1 MSAMS
6 RRTGPTQ
13 PAVTRLVVVMLAV
26 GLAVT
31 SCASTADN
39 HLSASAQITADQ
51 QRGASAQ
58 VNADPTV
65 TVHSDY
71 VGYRTITDA
80 WDAADAVAFVTYIDE
95 KEGVLLPDFSR
106 LVQPY
111 SDLDQAVKYDG
122 RTITLG
128 KWIEE
133 SGSPVTL
140 ARAKIGKVWKGD
152 LRPDSTITIQQ
163 GGGHIGTTL
172 YVEEDTVML
181 RDLAD
186 HSVLVFLT
194 YLPGDVYAPLNSAV
208 GTWIVEDGTVTN
220 ASATGQQI
228 YGALTQS
235 GLETFA
241 SVH

>member
-1 MSAMS
+1 MSTL
-6 RRTGPTQ
+6 TGTDR
-13 PAVTRLVVVMLAV
+13 PAAARLVVVTLVV

-39 HLSASAQITADQ
+39 QLSAGAQITADQ
-51 QRGASAQ
+51 HPGASAQ
-58 VNADPTV
+58 VTADPTV
-65 TVHSDY
+65 TIHSDY

-128 KWIEE
+128 TWIEE

-152 LRPDSTITIQQ
+152 LRSDSTITIQQ

-172 YVEEDTVML
+172 YVEKDTVML
-181 RDLAD
+181 RDVAD
-186 HSVLVFLT
+186 YSVLVFLT
-194 YLPGDVYAPLNSAV
+194 YLPGDVYAPLNPAV
-208 GTWIVEDGTVTN
+208 GTWVVKDGAVTN
-220 ASATGQQI
+220 VSATGQQI
-228 YGALTQS
+228 YGSLTQS
-235 GLETFA
+235 GLEKLA
-241 SVH
+241 AAH